1 MLGHLLWIYRKIAI
15 CRDKLIANVVGAGL
29 APPENK
35 ISNSNT
41 GRPRPTPTM
50 LKYI

>member
-1 MLGHLLWIYRKIAI
+1 MDCNLDY
-15 CRDKLIANVVGAGL
+15 KLIANVVGAGL

-35 ISNSNT
+35 TSNSNT

-50 LKYI
+50 SAICFVNQ